1 MSFVI
6 RAAISVLA
14 GMGAGVVGFWVAW
27 RFLIAS
33 TWQPD
38 NFVGFNPWML
48 VAIFAP
54 GILVTTAVFWA
65 TSPKTVET
73 GSGPARQ

>member
-14 GMGAGVVGFWVAW
+14 GMGGGVVGYWVAW
-27 RFLIAS
+27 RFLLTS
-33 TWQPD
+33 DWQPD

-54 GILVTTAVFWA
+54 GILVTTIVFWA
-65 TSPKTVET
+65 TSPKSAENDTA
-73 GSGPARQ
+73 SPRK

>member
-6 RAAISVLA
+6 RSAISVLA

-27 RFLIAS
+27 RFLISS

-38 NFVGFNPWML
+38 NLVGFNPWML

-73 GSGPARQ
+73 GSGSVQQ